1 MLINIKEIKLSVSNY
16 PIHMPSR
23 DMIRHDALKS
33 GFKLKEQSNG
43 KMDLNSYVFTFV
55 DLVLKR
61 ATEPQPGDTVYYPA
75 TLTPEEDG
83 NGYMVT
89 FRDVAQAIT
98 AGRTLKEAIEY
109 GTDAILVSKDFY
121 DEDGLAFPRPS
132 APQAG
137 DLMIPMQF

>member
-1 MLINIKEIKLSVSNY
+1 MKENTLTVVNY

-43 KMDLNSYVFTFV
+43 KMDLNEYVFVFV

-61 ATEPQPGDTVYYPA
+61 ASESQTGGILYYPA

-89 FRDVAQAIT
+89 FRDVPQAIT
-98 AGRTLKEAIEY
+98 AGSTFKEALVY
-109 GTDAILVSKDFY
+109 AHDAIVVAKDFY
-121 DEDGLAFPRPS
+121 DEDGLPYPLPS
-132 APQAG
+132 AIQPG
-137 DLMIPMQF
+137 DVMIAMKQK